1 MRLDT
6 AVRRSADACGLVGVE
21 DTAASETLAARLPRP
36 PPSASASGAPS
47 SFPPSLPFARWK
59 NARIADMLLRRR
71 ALSSA
76 TTRCAAATGG
86 NAGGGVAALGDAGS
100 LGIGTENPRGAL
112 AGESTAAATP
122 SLPSSLTLPLLVL
135 PLPALCSES
144 DDHSTPCAAL
154 LLFSHLPNKSPV
166 LPPFVRRLPIRRP
179 FSVRRPSH
187 HLWCVCIHSVLSD
200 PINTRTAMLTPS
212 FSHCS

>member
-1 MRLDT
+1 
-6 AVRRSADACGLVGVE
+6 
-21 DTAASETLAARLPRP
+21 
-36 PPSASASGAPS
+36 
-47 SFPPSLPFARWK
+47 
-59 NARIADMLLRRR
+59 MLLRRR

-76 TTRCAAATGG
+76 TTRCAAATGDSD
-86 NAGGGVAALGDAGS
+86 GGSGSGSGSGVAVLGDAGS
-100 LGIGTENPRGAL
+100 LGIGIENPRGTL
-112 AGESTAAATP
+112 TGESTAAATP
-122 SLPSSLTLPLLVL
+122 SLPSSLPLPLLVL

-154 LLFSHLPNKSPV
+154 VLFSHLPNKSPV
-166 LPPFVRRLPIRRP
+166 LPPFVRRLPICRP